1 MQKIRIKMLLYILG
15 IICLTI
21 NSKDYNIDFNG
32 KDDSYFAINKTSE
45 TSKISINVIDI
56 PTYTKLY
63 VDGIEDINY
72 VISVFSD
79 SKRETRIQL
88 AQSLYKKSILYLTKE
103 QVESKT
109 IYVDIECSSIPCTY
123 NFIISAE
130 EKIYLEEGEQL
141 NYYVSEKNIKMDFE
155 INLKSE
161 KANIW
166 SRGGNTISNNLS
178 NFLEKSKNGNIFLVS
193 GKKAEFTVTGTK
205 GDMINVGSIGFNEE
219 KSDKSVMVDEE
230 IITVFLSK
238 TKFPKACF
246 RFEMREAPENRSL
259 VFLEGQIE
267 NNIIYTIKK
276 KDGEENNEEEIF
288 TKGRLYKR
296 LNSKDLNQIELC
308 FTFPEEDKYT
318 QFKNI
323 EEIIF
328 NFYLTFGKTSKKGQN
343 FYEPQI
349 SGQFYIRN
357 ILTGNIAFFIGMKPD
372 KDFDEI
378 NYNIF
383 GEAGF
388 SNLFFYE
395 CDNYPLCN
403 YNEENIRG
411 NPRSI
416 DRFSTYSLYADTEEL
431 KTKFNPINKK
441 QNLLMV
447 YCVPNTQVFDFFC
460 QFDTL
465 IYSNNDLINAQE
477 NQYFNQYLLENE
489 IDNYKISFYKES
501 NILKVNINII
511 IYVGDVETIT
521 NTLDGNEYINQ
532 HSSNKYVI
540 SIILGQKS
548 ENIDNIVFKIKAIKN
563 SFYTIVLSYVRNDD
577 TSEITDKIQ
586 SGMNYLIT
594 IDPLTKTKESN
605 ANKLIKFTNDKISEL
620 LPFLINFYSLNC
632 KFEIYKK
639 NKIGEKEE
647 YEYTPINKFDYCH
660 EDIVSID
667 QDVYPE
673 DEYEYKLEVL
683 EEDFSSYNGKLC
695 MAYVSSIEINRAH
708 IITSRDIIIPDNI
721 PQQIAF
727 NNKKLYHISYA
738 YIHVDNNQ
746 DIIVKFNLIHKAQYF
761 VKFYFEYSEGKNYTI
776 NSNNIIYLNHSE
788 WKEEC
793 NEEDQLCYIIVDIT
807 LEETK
812 NVNDPILELSIKSV
826 DSDTAIYI
834 PKNLLKMDY
843 VQNKVFQHYY
853 TEVGKNEV
861 GFVLVNF
868 NRYSGRFFAKLA
880 KKNID
885 TIEEGADWAGKYKFP
900 TTTEESLQYD
910 SFTNKI
916 KFDTKSLNC
925 DDGCYLLISIES
937 NVESSSL
944 VQQFMNYPFSII
956 VQSSL
961 DGMSSTNIPPTRIS
975 FDDYIVG
982 DIKESTDENIKEFYT
997 IWIND
1002 DAEEINIDFL
1012 SKAGGL
1018 FINVGNNKPTIKNAD
1033 FKFLPSGEDSIYTIK
1048 KKEILDITKKDSIK
1062 DTFLTIGI
1070 WANMNDNV
1078 DTTFYSFIMHLNS
1091 NSKNKIHRVKSDRKT
1106 LCDTDNIDNDKY
1118 SYRCLFVIEY
1128 YYIGKLNNLLI
1139 YPTLEDTSA
1148 GYQIY
1153 AEYISPS
1160 KFEMGNETEI
1170 EKAIPTKLSEF
1181 STDKT
1186 KSNYLYIENGLING
1200 NYLFV
1205 SVVSNKNTRIE
1216 LLTTFYN
1223 YLDVITPNPITT
1235 QLFLVKKDNSL
1246 TLNFPTDYK
1255 FIANLNSITGNAEV
1269 YWENEPN
1276 NKFYLMQQDFKYS
1289 LTSLNNNKN
1298 DNNNGRLIIKSS
1310 NENPDKDIGFA
1321 FYLNY
1326 NMRYQKN
1333 FDELIFGKSVNFAY
1347 FESDFPL
1354 AIYSRVKDINK
1365 DVEIFFT
1372 IYEIENDEK
1381 TFNQAPIKASAILV
1395 KEKTIYDIKSNPE
1408 MTIDLSKA
1416 IKFVYDSQLR
1426 TGFVRIKKEDL
1437 QKFNINKND
1446 NPNLYI
1452 KIEKTNDN
1460 YKFKK
1465 LNLVLTAHQEDLLV
1479 PISERIYQYGI
1490 LLENEEKKEYILK
1503 TALKNPYMAVEFSS
1517 TNDELSIKMEKENGE
1532 AINKK
1537 DEKNKNGKKIL
1548 FFEVDPE
1555 NNEIVKLVVSKTK
1568 QSKNKY
1574 HFSFK
1579 YQNEKDAKSFKE
1591 YTIDDSNLKI
1601 ENKRSNNENNYK
1613 ITLNPVKESDKFNIN
1628 YFVKLIHKNKK
1639 IQKESISVEED
1650 EGERLIIKEFNNPKP
1665 DNGKLTLEL
1674 NNIAFIPNCVKVIA
1688 QVYDN
1693 GINEFLSY
1701 KNFEF
1706 TKDQDG
1712 TKSSFAIPFIIVS
1725 VILGLVI
1732 ISMIIALFL
1741 CHKKNKNLY
1750 NEINKVNKNEGLME
1764 LNERNDI

>member
-1 MQKIRIKMLLYILG
+1 MQKIRIIVIFYILG
-15 IICLTI
+15 MICLSI
-21 NSKDYNIDFNG
+21 NSKDYIIEFNG
-32 KDDSYFAINKTSE
+32 KDDSYLTINNTNE
-45 TSKISINVIDI
+45 TSQISINVIDI
-56 PTYTKLY
+56 SSYTKLY
-63 VDGIEDINY
+63 VDGNEDINY

-88 AQSLYKKSILYLTKE
+88 SQSSYKKTILYLTKE
-103 QVESKT
+103 QADSK
-109 IYVDIECSSIPCTY
+109 IIFADIECSSIPCSY
-123 NFIISAE
+123 NFIVSAH
-130 EKIYLEEGEQL
+130 EKIDLEEGEQL
-141 NYYVSEKNIKMDFE
+141 NYYVTEKNTKMDFE
-155 INLKSE
+155 INLKSD

-166 SRGGNTISNNLS
+166 SKGGSIISNNLS
-178 NFLEKSKNGNIFLVS
+178 NFLEKSKNGNYFLVN

-205 GDMINVGSIGFNEE
+205 GDIINVGSLGFNEE
-219 KSDKSVMVDEE
+219 KSDKKVMVDEE
-230 IITVFLSK
+230 IINVFLSK
-238 TKFPKACF
+238 KKFPKTCF
-246 RFEMREAPENRSL
+246 RFGMREVPENRSL

-267 NNIIYTIKK
+267 NNIIYSIKN

-288 TKGRLYKR
+288 TYGRIFKR

-308 FTFPEEDKYT
+308 FTFPEDGKYS
-318 QFKNI
+318 QFKNL

-349 SGQFYIRN
+349 NGKFYLRN
-357 ILTGNIAFFIGMKPD
+357 ILSGSIAFFVGMKPE
-372 KDFDEI
+372 KDFEEI
-378 NYNIF
+378 NYNVF
-383 GEAGF
+383 AESGF

-403 YNEENIRG
+403 YKKENIRS
-411 NPRSI
+411 NPRNI
-416 DRFSTYSLYADTEEL
+416 DRFSTYSLYVDRDEL
-431 KTKFNPINKK
+431 KNFNPINKK

-465 IYSNNDLINAQE
+465 IYSNKDMINTQE

-521 NTLDGNEYINQ
+521 NNLDENEYIKQ

-548 ENIDNIVFKIKAIKN
+548 ENIDDIIFKVKAIKN
-563 SFYTIVLSYVRNDD
+563 SFYTIVISYVRNED
-577 TSEITDKIQ
+577 TYEITDKLQ
-586 SGMNYLIT
+586 SGMNYLVT
-594 IDPLTKTKESN
+594 IDPLTKIKEIN
-605 ANKLIKFTNDKISEL
+605 ANKIIKFTNDKISEL

-632 KFEIYKK
+632 KLEIYKK
-639 NKIGEKEE
+639 IKIDEKEE
-647 YEYTPINKFDYCH
+647 YEYAPINKFDYYH
-660 EDIVSID
+660 EDILSIE
-667 QDVYPE
+667 QDIYFE
-673 DEYEYKLEVL
+673 DEYEYKIEVL
-683 EEDFSSYNGKLC
+683 EEDYSSYNGKLC

-708 IITSRDIIIPDNI
+708 LVISRDIIIPDNI

-727 NNKKLYHISYA
+727 NKNKLYHISYA
-738 YIHVDNNQ
+738 YIHVDNND

-761 VKFYFEYSEGKNYTI
+761 VKFYFEYSEGKNFTI

-788 WKEEC
+788 WKDEC
-793 NEEDQLCYIIVDIT
+793 NEKDQLCYIIVDIT

-812 NVNDPILELSIKSV
+812 IVNEPILELSIKSV
-826 DSDTAIYI
+826 NSDTAIYI
-834 PKNLLKMDY
+834 PKNFVKMDY

-868 NRYSGRFFAKLA
+868 NRYSGRFFAKLV

-885 TIEEGADWAGKYKFP
+885 YVEKDADWAGKYKFP
-900 TTTEESLQYD
+900 TTTEESLKYD
-910 SFTNKI
+910 SYTNKI
-916 KFDTKSLNC
+916 KFDTKSMDC
-925 DDGCYLLISIES
+925 DNGCYLLISIES

-944 VQQFMNYPFSII
+944 IQQFMNYPFSII
-956 VQSSL
+956 VKSSL
-961 DGMSSTNIPPTRIS
+961 DGMSSIDIPPIRIS

-982 DIKESTDENIKEFYT
+982 DIKESTDENINEFYT

-1002 DAEEINIDFL
+1002 EAEEINIDFL

-1018 FINVGNNKPTIKNAD
+1018 FINVGSTKPTIKNAN
-1033 FKFLPSGEDSIYTIK
+1033 FKFSPSGEDSIYTIK
-1048 KKEILDITKKDSIK
+1048 KKEIVDILKKDSIK
-1062 DTFLTIGI
+1062 DTFLTLGI
-1070 WANMNDNV
+1070 WANMNDTV
-1078 DTTFYSFIMHLNS
+1078 DTTFYSFIIHLNS
-1091 NSKNKIHRVKSDRKT
+1091 NSKNKIYRVKSDRKT
-1106 LCDTDNIDNDKY
+1106 LCDTDNIGNDKY

-1128 YYIGKLNNLLI
+1128 ISIGKLNNLLI

-1148 GYQIY
+1148 GYKIY

-1186 KSNYLYIENGLING
+1186 KLNYLYIENGLING
-1200 NYLFV
+1200 NYLFI

-1223 YLDVITPNPITT
+1223 YIDIITPSPITT
-1235 QLFLVKKDNSL
+1235 QLFLVKKNNSL
-1246 TLNFPTDYK
+1246 TLNFPTDYQ
-1255 FIANLNSITGNAEV
+1255 FIVNLNSITGNAEV
-1269 YWENEPN
+1269 FWGNDPN
-1276 NKFYLMQQDFKYS
+1276 DKFYLIQQDHKYS
-1289 LTSLNNNKN
+1289 LTSLNNN
-1298 DNNNGRLIIKSS
+1298 GRLFIKSR
-1310 NENPDKDIGFA
+1310 NEYPNNDIGFA
-1321 FYLNY
+1321 FHLTY

-1354 AIYSRVKDINK
+1354 AIYSRIKDINK

-1381 TFNQAPIKASAILV
+1381 TVYQAPIKANAILV
-1395 KEKTIYDIKSNPE
+1395 KEKTIYDIKSNSE

-1416 IKFVYDSQLR
+1416 IKFIYDSQLR

-1460 YKFKK
+1460 QKFKK

-1490 LLENEEKKEYILK
+1490 LLENEDKKEYILK
-1503 TALKNPYMAVEFSS
+1503 TMLKYSYMVVEFSS
-1517 TNDELSIKMEKENGE
+1517 TNDELLIKMEKENGE
-1532 AINKK
+1532 AVNKK
-1537 DEKNKNGKKIL
+1537 IEKNENGKKIL

-1555 NNEIVKLVVSKTK
+1555 NNEIIKLIVSKNK
-1568 QSKNKY
+1568 QSKNIY

-1579 YQNEKDAKSFKE
+1579 YQNSIDIKSYKE
-1591 YTIDDSNLKI
+1591 YIIDDNNLSI
-1601 ENKRSNNENNYK
+1601 ENTNSNNENNYK
-1613 ITLNPVKESDKFNIN
+1613 ITLNPVKGSENYNIN
-1628 YFVKLIHKNKK
+1628 YLVKLIHKNKK
-1639 IQKESISVEED
+1639 IQKESISLEEE
-1650 EGERLIIKEFNNPKP
+1650 EGERLIIREFNNPKP
-1665 DNGKLTLEL
+1665 ENGKLIFEL
-1674 NNIAFIPNCVKVIA
+1674 NNISFIPNCVKVIA

-1701 KNFEF
+1701 KNYEF
-1706 TKDQDG
+1706 TMAQNE
-1712 TKSSFAIPFIIVS
+1712 TKNSFVIPFIIVS

-1732 ISMIIALFL
+1732 ISMIIVLFL